1 MKKRDKTKKNPK
13 QEKKKEP
20 KLKLGRIIS
29 NNLYMLRIMHETAP
43 WYMPVD
49 FVLTL
54 AFSVTEFFSGA
65 FMLKVIVDGLEEEG
79 ASAGWLFFFV
89 ALLFVIHLLLNVF
102 QNYFFNVLATPMTSR
117 INMKLKK
124 QMFEKMRAV
133 ELSCYEDPAFYEKY
147 VKAMAESSNRAF
159 GVLYN
164 FEGLMNQLFSL
175 VANAI
180 LLCSIDP
187 FLMIFAIIPFLMGF
201 LGKKRNKLGFDENN
215 ERSKIVWHGDYI
227 KRCFYL
233 TDYSKEMRLSH
244 MDEKLLQDFQQNHR
258 DFAKL
263 KKKYGLRVALLE
275 YLIQFSHEVLT
286 VLGAS
291 LYAVYAATVK
301 GTLSLGD
308 CVVVLNSIGSVAGY
322 LRNIVDTVT
331 KFHDH
336 ALYIDN
342 LRTFLAYEPKINPH
356 PDGLVAKG
364 GVVCVDHVSY
374 RYLGAEK
381 DAISDISM
389 TIHPGEKIAL
399 VGQNGSGKSTFVK
412 LLLHLYQPTEGS
424 ISMDGRAADDYELR
438 SWRACFET
446 VFQDYRTFALSVGE
460 NVLLRPMRNE
470 EDRARV
476 TEALR
481 LSGALELVE
490 KMPHGIDT
498 VLTREFDDKGVVLS
512 GGEAQKVVLARV
524 FAGNSPYVILD
535 EPSSA
540 LDPVAEYRVFEN
552 IMNRCED
559 RGLIFISHR
568 LSSAVLADRV
578 YLFDEGRILESGSH
592 EELMR
597 LGGKYAEMFHKQAEN
612 YVEISDGEGVTA

>member
-13 QEKKKEP
+13 QDKKKEP

-102 QNYFFNVLATPMTSR
+102 QNYFFNVLSIPMTSR

-244 MDEKLLQDFQQNHR
+244 MDEKLLQDFQQNHK

-364 GVVCVDHVSY
+364 GVVCVDHISY

-460 NVLLRPMRNE
+460 NVLLRPM
-470 EDRARV
+470 
-476 TEALR
+476 
-481 LSGALELVE
+481 
-490 KMPHGIDT
+490 
-498 VLTREFDDKGVVLS
+498 
-512 GGEAQKVVLARV
+512 
-524 FAGNSPYVILD
+524 
-535 EPSSA
+535 
-540 LDPVAEYRVFEN
+540 
-552 IMNRCED
+552 
-559 RGLIFISHR
+559 
-568 LSSAVLADRV
+568 
-578 YLFDEGRILESGSH
+578 
-592 EELMR
+592 
-597 LGGKYAEMFHKQAEN
+597 
-612 YVEISDGEGVTA
+612 